1 MAVYPWET
9 ACAEAGSETNRTLM
23 RSRIIAARSDIYK
36 RLNEIGPISLEEKVK
51 IKNALAQLTKLERER
66 AD

>member
-9 ACAEAGSETNRTLM
+9 ACAEAASETNRTLM
-23 RSRIIAARSDIYK
+23 RSRIIAVRSGLYK

>member
-1 MAVYPWET
+1 
-9 ACAEAGSETNRTLM
+9 M